1 MASRE
6 SLANRA
12 HYELIAGGGDGS
24 QTPEEARL
32 FGDAHWTMLTG
43 EPGGVDYL
51 ETDVAGTRAMW
62 LVPHAR
68 SGEAVLL
75 CVHGGGFV
83 GGSIYTHRKMYGHL
97 AKAAGLKA
105 LLVGYSRIDQAPWPT
120 QLDQVLNACLW
131 LVGTGIDPARILLA
145 GDSAGG
151 LLTIA
156 ALVRMR
162 AERLAMPAGAMCISG
177 WFDMSAA
184 GPSYDANDAKDPFF
198 KRETVQWLGSQV
210 AKDRDPA
217 SPDLSPLYAD
227 LAGLPPLYLQ
237 VGSDETLLD
246 DSRLL
251 AERAHTQGVEVMLDV
266 FPGMLHSFQMMAG
279 RAPEA
284 DHAIAKLASWTRRAL
299 DL

>member
-1 MASRE
+1 MASRQ

-12 HYELIAGGGDGS
+12 HYELIAHAGDGS
-24 QTPEEARL
+24 QTPEEARA
-32 FGDAHWTMLTG
+32 FGDTHWTMLTA
-43 EPGGVDYL
+43 EPEAVDYL
-51 ETDVAGTRAMW
+51 EIDAAGTRAMW

-68 SGEAVLL
+68 TDAGVLL

-97 AKAAGLKA
+97 AKAAALRA
-105 LLVGYSRIDQAPWPT
+105 LLVGYSRIDQAPWPA
-120 QLDQVLNACLW
+120 QLDQLINACLW
-131 LVGTGIDPARILLA
+131 LVATGVDPARILLV

-184 GPSYDANDAKDPFF
+184 GDSYDANDASDPFF
-198 KRETVQWLGSQV
+198 KRETVRWLGGQV
-210 AKDRDPA
+210 AKERDPA

-237 VGSDETLLD
+237 VGADETLLD

-251 AERAHTQGVEVMLDV
+251 AERARAQGVEVMLDI
-266 FPGMLHSFQMMAG
+266 FPDMLHSFQMMAG

-284 DHAIAKLASWTRRAL
+284 DHAIAKLASWARRAL
-299 DL
+299 DR